1 MLALRGYLTVVGPVT
16 SGKASAKQ
24 EQSLTIAN
32 MRAFCTGLLTATI
45 TASLAGQTTGPV
57 SAQQPAASA
66 TTSTTDPSPAAR
78 EPFDPPPPTPTRA
91 EVLRGAYG
99 PWRANNDL
107 LSYHLTLRV
116 DPAAKSISGNNLI
129 RFRMLQDATRIQLDL
144 AETLA
149 VDSITL
155 EDRPVSFVRDSG
167 ALFLDFPTTLRKDLT
182 YTVQVRYHGNPVAQ
196 GRFGGMSFQTDP
208 AGRPWIFTADEDD
221 GCSIFWPCKDQW
233 RDEPQEGVDL
243 SIAVPD
249 GLTDVSNGRF
259 VSRVELKGK
268 QAGYTQWNWHVS
280 YPINSYDVAL
290 NIGAYTHFSDVYRN
304 PAFPPLT
311 LDFYV
316 LPEDL
321 AKAKVQFMQVKL
333 MLDAFEHYFGEYPF
347 ARDGYKLIQVPYAG
361 MEHQSAIAYGNGF
374 ENGYLYRD
382 WTGVGISP
390 RFDFIIVHESGHEW
404 FGNAITAAD
413 RADMWIHE
421 GWDTYLETLFVE
433 FHYGRA
439 DALAYTNGLKAKVH
453 NHAPILAERGIAA
466 EPPQDQYFKG
476 ALMIATL
483 RSWLAIASPGSSSS
497 PGSSF
502 DAHWFSLLHD
512 FYQHFKYQNILTE
525 DVVAWWNEHTVAF
538 LHQDLR
544 PFFDQY
550 LRHTAI
556 PSLELSWLPD
566 TPNCTTHTVLY
577 KWQAEEPAFAMPVQA
592 GDPAHFQTLHPTTEW
607 QVLQTPLT
615 RDEFHIATDLFYVNV
630 SKT

>member
-1 MLALRGYLTVVGPVT
+1 MRALRTALFLMWL
-16 SGKASAKQ
+16 AA
-24 EQSLTIAN
+24 AN
-32 MRAFCTGLLTATI
+32 LAQTTAQQTAT
-45 TASLAGQTTGPV
+45 P
-57 SAQQPAASA
+57 SA
-66 TTSTTDPSPAAR
+66 TTSTSHPSPAAR
-78 EPFDPPPPTPTRA
+78 EPFDLPPPTPTRA

-116 DPAAKSISGNNLI
+116 DPAARSISGDNLI
-129 RFRMLQDATRIQLDL
+129 RFRMLQDATRTQLDL
-144 AETLA
+144 TETLA

-155 EDRPVSFVRDSG
+155 GDRPVSFVRDSG
-167 ALFLDFPTTLRKDLT
+167 ALFLDFPATLRKGQT
-182 YTVQVRYHGNPVAQ
+182 YSVQVRYHGNPVPR
-196 GRFGGMSFQTDP
+196 GRFGGMSFETDP

-233 RDEPQEGVDL
+233 RDEPQEGVEL
-243 SIAVPD
+243 SIAVPN
-249 GLTDVSNGRF
+249 GLTDVSNGRL
-259 VSRVELKGK
+259 VSKVDLHD
-268 QAGYTQWNWHVS
+268 GYTQWNWHVS

-290 NIGAYTHFSDVYRN
+290 NIGAYTHFSEIYRN

-321 AKAKVQFMQVKL
+321 DKAKVQFAQTRL
-333 MLDAFEHYFGEYPF
+333 MLDAFEHYLGEYPF

-374 ENGYLYRD
+374 ENGYLRRD

-390 RFDFIIVHESGHEW
+390 RFDFILVHESGHEW
-404 FGNAITAAD
+404 FGNSITAAD
-413 RADMWIHE
+413 SADMWIHE

-453 NHAPILAERGIAA
+453 NHAPSLTERGIAV

-476 ALMIATL
+476 GLMIATL
-483 RSWLAIASPGSSSS
+483 RSWLAIAGPGLQPTISVESA
-497 PGSSF
+497 
-502 DAHWFSLLHD
+502 DARWFSLLHD

-525 DVVAWWNEHTVAF
+525 DVIAWWNEHTAAF

-544 PFFDQY
+544 PFFNQY
-550 LRHTAI
+550 LRHASI
-556 PSLELSWLPD
+556 PSLEMSWLPD
-566 TPNCTTHTVLY
+566 TSASGMHTVLY
-577 KWQAEEPAFAMPVQA
+577 KWQAAEPAFALPIQA
-592 GDPAHFQTLHPTTEW
+592 GDPAHYQTLHPTTEW

-615 RDEFHIATDLFYVNV
+615 RDEFHVATDLFYVNV

>member
-1 MLALRGYLTVVGPVT
+1 MAVPVT
-16 SGKASAKQ
+16 SARPAKQ
-24 EQSLTIAN
+24 QQSLTIAN
-32 MRAFCTGLLTATI
+32 MHALCIALFLILLTPTFQA
-45 TASLAGQTTGPV
+45 QT
-57 SAQQPAASA
+57 SSQQPATPSA
-66 TTSTTDPSPAAR
+66 TTSTIDPSPASR

-116 DPAAKSISGNNLI
+116 DPAAKSISGDNLI
-129 RFRMLQDATRIQLDL
+129 RFRMLQDAARIQLDL
-144 AETLA
+144 TETLA

-155 EDRPVSFVRDSG
+155 DHRPVPFVRDSG
-167 ALFLDFPTTLRKDLT
+167 ALFLDFPTPLHKDQT
-182 YTVQVRYHGNPVAQ
+182 YTVQVRYHGKPVAQ

-208 AGRPWIFTADEDD
+208 AGRPWMFTADEDD

-243 SIAVPD
+243 SIAVPN
-249 GLTDVSNGRF
+249 GLTDISNGRF
-259 VSRVELKGK
+259 VSRIALKGE

-290 NIGAYTHFSDVYRN
+290 NIGVYTHFSDVYRN

-321 AKAKVQFMQVKL
+321 DKAKVQFGQARL

-374 ENGYLYRD
+374 ENGYLHRD

-404 FGNAITAAD
+404 FGNSITAAD

-439 DALAYTNGLKAKVH
+439 DAQAYVNGLKAKVH
-453 NHAPILAERGIAA
+453 NHAPILAEREIAA

-483 RSWLAIASPGSSSS
+483 RSWLELAPPDRDPKIGVQNA
-497 PGSSF
+497 
-502 DAHWFSLLHD
+502 DARWFSLLHD

-525 DVVAWWNEHTVAF
+525 DVVAWWNEHTAAL

-566 TPNCTTHTVLY
+566 TPNSPIHTVLY

-592 GDPAHFQTLHPTTEW
+592 GDPAHLQTLHPTTEW
-607 QVLQTPLT
+607 QVLQTSLT
-615 RDEFHIATDLFYVNV
+615 RNEFHIATDLFYINV
-630 SKT
+630 SET

>member
-1 MLALRGYLTVVGPVT
+1 MLVFRALVLATVFVPT
-16 SGKASAKQ
+16 LHA
-24 EQSLTIAN
+24 QS
-32 MRAFCTGLLTATI
+32 
-45 TASLAGQTTGPV
+45 SQ
-57 SAQQPAASA
+57 AAPSA
-66 TTSTTDPSPAAR
+66 TTSTTQPSPAAS
-78 EPFDPPPPTPTRA
+78 EPFDPPPPTPTRGD
-91 EVLRGAYG
+91 VLRGAYG

-107 LSYHLTLRV
+107 LAYHLTLRV
-116 DPAAKSISGNNLI
+116 DPVAKSISGDNLV
-129 RFRMLQDATRIQLDL
+129 RFRMLEDATRIQLDL
-144 AETLA
+144 DETLTI
-149 VDSITL
+149 DSITL
-155 EDRPVSFVRDSG
+155 EGQRVPFVRDSG
-167 ALFLDFPTTLRKDLT
+167 AIFLDFATRLRKDQT
-182 YTVQVRYHGNPVAQ
+182 YTVQVRYHGSPVAR
-196 GRFGGMSFQTDP
+196 GRFGGMTFETDP

-243 SIAVPD
+243 SIAVPN
-249 GLTDVSNGRF
+249 GLSDVSNGRF
-259 VSRVELKGK
+259 VSQVDLHD
-268 QAGYTQWNWHVS
+268 GYTQWNWHVS

-290 NIGAYTHFSDVYRN
+290 NIGAYAHFSDVYRN

-311 LDFYV
+311 LDFYA

-321 AKAKVQFMQVKL
+321 DKAKAQFAQAKG

-404 FGNAITAAD
+404 FGNSITAAD

-421 GWDTYLETLFVE
+421 GWDTFLETLFVE

-439 DALAYTNGLKAKVH
+439 DALLYTNGLKAKVH
-453 NHAPILAERGIAA
+453 NHAPILAERGIGA

-483 RSWLAIASPGSSSS
+483 RSWLAISSPGPSSS
-497 PGSSF
+497 PVSTV
-502 DAHWFSLLHD
+502 DARWFSLLHD

-525 DVVAWWNEHTVAF
+525 DVVTWWNEHTAAF

-544 PFFDQY
+544 PFFNQY
-550 LRHTAI
+550 LRHAAL

-566 TPNCTTHTVLY
+566 TPNSITHTVLY
-577 KWQAEEPAFAMPVQA
+577 KWQAEEPAFAMPIEA
-592 GDPAHFQTLHPTTEW
+592 GDPTHFQILHPTTEW

-615 RDEFHIATDLFYVNV
+615 RDEFHVATDLFYVNV